1 MCIEIR
7 CKSLDA
13 SADGYARGEAAG
25 VYVLGDITDE
35 RERGMAVIMS
45 AVINQDGRS
54 SSLTAPK

>member
-1 MCIEIR
+1 MYFKIR

-25 VYVLGDITDE
+25 VYVLGDISDVPE
-35 RERGMAVIMS
+35 HGMAVIMS